1 LFVYFRNSLT
11 VVALLVALSCN
22 ARAARIAIDPDQFP
36 VGTDISF
43 AFPGVAL
50 STHVTD
56 LGGGG
61 ATAQVFSRQSA
72 HASTG
77 NRVFGNSVYSE
88 LWFADNAE
96 FRADFIRP
104 TNFVSLDLIAD
115 DDFDPAVLRA
125 YGTAGNLLAEAFAS
139 GSAGTGVAETARV
152 SRASADIAY
161 IVATNPT
168 GIQGQQFLIDRL
180 IYESKPLFSA
190 AIMDHRSPSLEGIAA
205 DYWTLPAQA
214 PEHVAEPITIALLGG
229 GILAIALWKVAIRP
243 AALRLGHG
251 ERERRDA

>member
-1 LFVYFRNSLT
+1 LFVFRGYTLAS
-11 VVALLVALSCN
+11 VAILVALTCD

-77 NRVFGNSVYSE
+77 TRVFGNSAYSE

-96 FRADFIRP
+96 FRAEFIRP

-180 IYESKPLFSA
+180 VYESKPLFST

-205 DYWTLPAQA
+205 DYWTLPVQA
-214 PEHVAEPITIALLGG
+214 SEHVAEPTTSALLGG
-229 GILAIALWKVAIRP
+229 GILAIALWSVAFRP
-243 AALRLGHG
+243 ATLRIGHRK
-251 ERERRDA
+251 EERRNA

>member
-1 LFVYFRNSLT
+1 M
-11 VVALLVALSCN
+11 LVALSGD

-50 STHVTD
+50 STYVTEI
-56 LGGGG
+56 GGSG

-77 NRVFGNSVYSE
+77 NRVFGNSAYSE

-96 FRADFIRP
+96 FRADFARP

-139 GSAGTGVAETARV
+139 GSAETGVAETARI

-168 GIQGQQFLIDRL
+168 EIQGQQFLIDRL

-190 AIMDHRSPSLEGIAA
+190 AILDHRSPSLAGIAA
-205 DYWTLPAQA
+205 DYWALPAQA
-214 PEHVAEPITIALLGG
+214 PEHVAEPAASAMLGG
-229 GILAIALWKVAIRP
+229 GIVAIALWNAFARP
-243 AALRLGHG
+243 ASLRIGHRD
-251 ERERRDA
+251 EERRYA